1 MPFSTRFQPDQISAD
16 VWIAPNATVIGKVAI
31 ANQSSVWFGAVI
43 RGDTEWIRIGQ
54 RSNIQDLVCLHAD
67 EGVPCTIGDETTIG
81 HSAVVHGA
89 TVGNHCLI
97 GIRSV
102 VLNGATIG
110 DHSIIA
116 AGAIVLEGQTIPPRS
131 LAVGVPARVIRE
143 VTEDDIARIH
153 HAAQHYTTAAQ
164 AFRTTPLS
172 QFSFN
177 RV

>member
-1 MPFSTRFQPDQISAD
+1 MPFNTNFQPDQIAAD
-16 VWIAPNATVIGKVAI
+16 VWIAPNATLVGKVAM

-67 EGVPCTIGDETTIG
+67 EGVPCTIGNGTTIG

-89 TVGNHCLI
+89 TVGNHCLV

-102 VLNGATIG
+102 VLNGASIG

-143 VTEDDIARIH
+143 VNEDDIARIQ
-153 HAAQHYTTAAQ
+153 HAAQHYTVAAQ
-164 AFRTTPLS
+164 AFRS
-172 QFSFN
+172 AYQ
-177 RV
+177 